1 MKQRLSPLAIG
12 VESDPRQ
19 GLRKRSASH
28 R

>member
-12 VESDPRQ
+12 VESGPRQ
-19 GLRKRSASH
+19 GLRKRPASH